1 MMSIVTMA
9 EQRWPV
15 PPPATHRPRSGV
27 LAGMLLLAL
36 LMLSATV
43 NADDDIPSLLRA
55 YCVGCHNNVERE
67 AGVSLLSGAA
77 IQEGSENGPLLNKDN
92 ASHSRLLQ
100 VLDPDSDLSMPP
112 EGEAQPTPE
121 ERHRLRQWILQGAP
135 LAASVAAPQVPK
147 IKVRRPSSPVFS
159 SARVSDD
166 DVCIGG
172 IDRVVRMNPTT
183 GHEAWVSTGR
193 FGRVSRLSLSAD
205 AQWIVAACGTP
216 GVDGHAVLLRAD
228 NGEETLRFSG
238 HADAVYAAVSDAD
251 GTRLATAGYDRKI
264 LVHDIGTR
272 EIVQTFS
279 GHNGSV
285 FDLSFDPSG
294 QVLCSASADATVKV
308 WSLATGKRLDTLSQ
322 PQSEQYCV
330 AVTPDGKSIVA
341 AGADNRIR
349 VWSLVS
355 REAAEINPLQTS
367 TFGHEQPITSMAL
380 SEDGRRLASAAEDG
394 TLRVWSMQPFAQIA
408 TLPEQ
413 SSLVTSLTF
422 LDHRR
427 LFVTRMDGSWAVQPI
442 PDTKSSQQDKRT
454 AMVTSTPEDAKKE
467 PVEVVEVEGND
478 SAMDAQEVALPVRIK
493 GAIHQDGQ
501 VDQDHYRFQARK
513 GQLIVLETFAA
524 SNKSPLDSV
533 VEVLDESGE
542 PVLQARMQAVRDSW
556 FTFRGKDSNVSND
569 FRVFYWQEMELDD
582 FLYSDGEVVRLSR
595 YPRGPDSGFDVYP
608 GFGSRHTWFG
618 TTPTA
623 HALLAPCYVV
633 VPRMPEEPVT
643 PNGLPVFPIYYRN
656 DDDSERELGR
666 DSRLLFTAPKD
677 GTWVARV
684 TDARGFQGADYTYD
698 LVVRGSRPGYRV
710 SFNNRE
716 LKVAVGAGQEL
727 EFKVDRIDG
736 FSGPIT
742 IEGHDL
748 PPGYLMS
755 GPVVIGENQLRSQAC
770 LVAGPQAGQVTPEQL
785 EAVRFVATAT
795 VNGQVV
801 NQTLKG
807 LKGLTLL
814 DSIKFRVG
822 IENEDGYPTTLESPL
837 ELQIRAGQ
845 TIRAFVR
852 LERTGEDGIVSFGDM
867 AAGLP
872 YGVFVDNIGLNGL
885 LLPAGTDVREFFI
898 TAAPVVQ
905 PGRYQFFLKSKT
917 DGITSLPVNLEVMPA
932 DSEGKPVAT
941 R

>member
-1 MMSIVTMA
+1 MSVVTMIKCRRFA
-9 EQRWPV
+9 IR
-15 PPPATHRPRSGV
+15 RSASV
-27 LAGMLLLAL
+27 V
-36 LMLSATV
+36 LSAMVMLTLCV
-43 NADDDIPSLLRA
+43 SSAAVQAAEDVPSLLRT
-55 YCVGCHNNVERE
+55 YCIGCHNNVERE

-77 IQEGSENGPLLNKDN
+77 IQEGSENGPLLNKDDV
-92 ASHSRLLQ
+92 SRSRLLQ
-100 VLDPDSDLSMPP
+100 VLHPDSDVSMPP
-112 EGEAQPTPE
+112 EGEPQPTPE
-121 ERHRLRQWILQGAP
+121 ERQRLRQWVLQGAP
-135 LAASVAAPQVPK
+135 LAASVAVPQVPMV
-147 IKVRRPSSPVFS
+147 KVRQRSSPVLS
-159 SARVSDD
+159 SVRVSDE
-166 DVCIGG
+166 DVCVGG
-172 IDRVVRMNPTT
+172 IDRVVRIDPTT
-183 GHEAWVSTGR
+183 GRKVWDSNGR

-205 AQWIVAACGTP
+205 NRWVVAACGTP

-228 NGEETLRFSG
+228 NGEEIQRFSG
-238 HADAVYAAVSDAD
+238 HADALYAAVLDAD
-251 GTRLATAGYDRKI
+251 GMRLATAGYDRRI
-264 LVHDIGTR
+264 LVHDVATQ
-272 EIVQTFS
+272 EVVQQFS

-294 QVLCSASADATVKV
+294 QILCSASADATVKV
-308 WSLATGKRLDTLSQ
+308 WSLDTGKRLDTLSQ

-330 AVTPDGKSIVA
+330 AVTLNGKNIIA

-367 TFGHEQPITSMAL
+367 TFGHEQAITSMAL
-380 SEDGRRLASAAEDG
+380 SEDGSRLATAAEDG

-422 LDHRR
+422 LDLER
-427 LFVTRMDGSWAVQPI
+427 LLVTRIDGTWALQQLPETGSSQ
-442 PDTKSSQQDKRT
+442 PDTRSQMT
-454 AMVTSTPEDAKKE
+454 TSAPEDTEQE
-467 PVEVVEVEGND
+467 PVKVAEVEGND
-478 SAMDAQEVALPVRIK
+478 SAKDAQEVALPVRIT
-493 GAIHQDGQ
+493 GTIHQEDQ
-501 VDQDHYRFQARK
+501 VDQDHYRFQARQ
-513 GQLIVLETFAA
+513 GQSIVLETFAA

-542 PVLQARMQAVRDSW
+542 PVLQTRMQAVRDSW
-556 FTFRGKDSNVSND
+556 FTFRGKNSDVSSD

-582 FLYSDGEVVRLSR
+582 FLYSDGEVVRLCR
-595 YPRGPDSGFDVYP
+595 YPRGPDSGFNVYP

-633 VPRMPEEPVT
+633 IPRAPDEPIT

-677 GTWVARV
+677 GAWVARV
-684 TDARGFQGADYTYD
+684 TDARGFQGAEYTYD
-698 LVVRGSRPGYRV
+698 LVVRGAQPGYRV

-727 EFKVDRIDG
+727 EFKVDRVDG

-748 PPGYLMS
+748 PPGYLLS

-785 EAVRFVATAT
+785 EAVRFVATAI

-801 NQTLKG
+801 NQTLEG

-822 IENEDGYPTTLESPL
+822 IENEDGDPTSVESPL

-852 LERTGEDGIVSFGDM
+852 LERTGDDGIVSFGDM
-867 AAGLP
+867 ASGLP

-932 DSEGKPVAT
+932 DSAGKPVAT